1 MFTAATHIPM
11 GSYLTF
17 VNGLNVVSVAAMID
31 GMSISAPIPSVAA
44 GQTYVFVTSSDQEG
58 MLSDAAVLFGPAILE
73 VAPPAPM
80 IDYGV
85 LRV

>member
-1 MFTAATHIPM
+1 MFTAVSNIPA

-17 VNGLNVVSVAAMID
+17 VNGLNVVSVAGMID
-31 GMSISAPIPSVAA
+31 GMSISAPIPTVAA

-58 MLSDAAVLFGPAILE
+58 TLSDAAVLFGPAILE
-73 VAPPAPM
+73 VAPAAPM
-80 IDYGV
+80 VDYSV